1 MHLTTSSVDW
11 YAARAAGVV
20 AYVVLTAVVVLGLTL
35 AGRKKLKIWPRFAV
49 EDVHRFGG
57 LLLGTFVAHPRPR
70 HRDRRVPAV
79 LAPEPDRSRSSR
91 TIRPLWVA
99 LGIVSAELLLALAIA
114 NHYRRRLSYRF
125 WRRTH
130 YLNFVV
136 WIAATVHGLATG
148 TDRSSWW
155 FLALTVGCVARVCGV
170 ARPAHPPLPAC
181 ARRFATRRSRP
192 ASGSAALVL
201 ALGLGPVPGTRAD
214 VERVRRSARR
224 SRARCSRT
232 SALTVVSSRSPETA
246 CGRQPVLVRAD
257 LLIGNEGL
265 LSTVFQMEYLPSG
278 MSCRGHVTDVQNA
291 GFSATCSTPSGLR
304 RSVKASWELGDSA
317 TIDGGTSSRFNPA

>member
-20 AYVVLTAVVVLGLTL
+20 AYVVLTLVVVLGLTL

-57 LLLGTFVAHPRPR
+57 LLLGSFLAIHVVAIAIDAYLPFSLASLIVPLVSTYRPF
-70 HRDRRVPAV
+70 
-79 LAPEPDRSRSSR
+79 
-91 TIRPLWVA
+91 WVA
-99 LGIVSAELLLALAIA
+99 LGIVAAELLLALAIA

-125 WRRTH
+125 WRRAH

-155 FLALTVGCVARVCGV
+155 FLAITAAGV
-170 ARPAHPPLPAC
+170 ALVSGSIVLRILRFRPAPSLRYAPIA
-181 ARRFATRRSRP
+181 AA
-192 ASGSAALVL
+192 AGSAVLVL
-201 ALGLGPVPGTRAD
+201 ALGLGAFRAHARTWNAASFSETLQGQVQQNLGTDRGLISLAGNG
-214 VERVRRSARR
+214 SG
-224 SRARCSRT
+224 S
-232 SALTVVSSRSPETA
+232 
-246 CGRQPVLVRAD
+246 QPVLVRAD
-257 LLIGNEGL
+257 LLIGTEGL

-278 MSCRGHVTDVQNA
+278 LSCRGHVTDVQNA
-291 GFSATCSTPSGLR
+291 GFSATCQTASGLR
-304 RSVKASWELGDSA
+304 RSVKASWELGDSTA
-317 TIDGGTSSRFNPA
+317 IDGGTISVHPA

>member
-1 MHLTTSSVDW
+1 MHLTTNPIVW
-11 YAARAAGVV
+11 YAARAGGIV
-20 AYVVLTAVVVLGLTL
+20 AYIMLTAVVLLGLSL

-57 LLLGTFVAHPRPR
+57 LLVGTFVAIH
-70 HRDRRVPAV
+70 V
-79 LAPEPDRSRSSR
+79 LAIAIDAYLPFSIPSLIVPFVSQF
-91 TIRPLWVA
+91 RPLWVA
-99 LGIVSAELLLALAIA
+99 LGIVSAELLLALAVA

-136 WIAATVHGLATG
+136 WGAASVHGLATG

-155 FLALTVGCVARVCGV
+155 FLALTIGCVAAVCSVLVLRIGRF
-170 ARPAHPPLPAC
+170 RPAPALRH
-181 ARRFATRRSRP
+181 APVA
-192 ASGSAALVL
+192 AGLVSAALVL
-201 ALGLGPVPGTRAD
+201 ALGFGPFRAH
-214 VERVRRSARR
+214 
-224 SRARCSRT
+224 SRT
-232 SALTVVSSRSPETA
+232 WNASSFSETLQGQVQQNLGTDRGLVSVA
-246 CGRQPVLVRAD
+246 GNGVGGQPLLVRAD

-304 RSVKASWELGDSA
+304 RSVQASWEIDDSS
-317 TIDGGTSSRFNPA
+317 TISGGVISVNPA